1 MYVFQIKLKKKY
13 HYSHSFQRQE
23 KKEFHQ
29 DTHLDISYRNRNSL
43 VRDNHVVISRTSL
56 ILSVS
61 YYFQLFI
68 FGA

>member
-1 MYVFQIKLKKKY
+1 MYFRLNLKKNIIIHIVYKDKK
-13 HYSHSFQRQE
+13 

>member
-1 MYVFQIKLKKKY
+1 MYFRLNFLKNIIIHIVSKDKK
-13 HYSHSFQRQE
+13 